1 MKKFTHYGV
10 EVMHQYIELEFQFED
25 TLTEKGIEYTYLP
38 INPNND
44 IRNNVVKY
52 FIDGDAKYALLIND
66 HCIITTA
73 VPEDGN
79 WYNLYIDIRDQIN
92 GEDPQKIKSK
102 ARIIIEEAE
111 KWAKEELIDKKDITS
126 FLKNPT
132 VHDIGNKCVALG
144 YDPERLL
151 KMPHEDIAN
160 EYLEELIKETYRR

>member
-25 TLTEKGIEYTYLP
+25 ALTEKGIEYTYLP

-44 IRNNVVKY
+44 IRNNVVRY
-52 FIDGDAKYALLIND
+52 FIDGDAKYALLINN

-73 VPEDGN
+73 VPEDGD
-79 WYNLYIDIRDQIN
+79 WYNLYIDIRDQIS
-92 GEDPQKIKSK
+92 GEDPQKMKSK

-132 VHDIGNKCVALG
+132 VHDVGNKCVALG

-151 KMPHEDIAN
+151 KMPHEDITD
-160 EYLEELIKETYRR
+160 EYLKELIKETHRR

>member
-1 MKKFTHYGV
+1 MKKFTHYGI
-10 EVMHQYIELEFQFED
+10 EVAHQYVELEFQFED
-25 TLTEKGIEYTYLP
+25 ALVKEGIEYTYLP

-52 FIDGDAKYALLIND
+52 FINGSTRYALLIGN

-73 VPEDGN
+73 VPEDGD
-79 WYNLYIDIRDQIN
+79 WYNLYLDVIDQIS
-92 GEDPQKIKSK
+92 GEDPQKMKSK
-102 ARIIIEEAE
+102 VRIIVEEAE

-151 KMPHEDIAN
+151 KMPHEDISD

>member
-25 TLTEKGIEYTYLP
+25 ALTEKGIEYTYLP
-38 INPNND
+38 ISPNND

-52 FIDGDAKYALLIND
+52 FIDGDTKYALLISN

-73 VPEDGN
+73 VPEDGD
-79 WYNLYIDIRDQIN
+79 WYNLYIDVRDQIS
-92 GEDPQKIKSK
+92 GENPQKMKSK

-144 YDPERLL
+144 YDPESLL

-160 EYLEELIKETYRR
+160 EYLEELIKETHRR

>member
-10 EVMHQYIELEFQFED
+10 EVIHQYIELEFQFED
-25 TLTEKGIEYTYLP
+25 ALTEKGIEYIYLP

-52 FIDGDAKYALLIND
+52 FIDGNAKYALLIGN

-79 WYNLYIDIRDQIN
+79 WYNLYLDVIDQIS
-92 GEDPQKIKSK
+92 GEDPQKMKSK
-102 ARIIIEEAE
+102 ARMIIEKAE
-111 KWAKEELIDKKDITS
+111 KWAKEELIDKNDITS
-126 FLKNPT
+126 FLKTPI
-132 VHDIGNKCVALG
+132 VHDIGIKCIALG
-144 YDPERLL
+144 YEPERLL